1 MTVCC
6 IVAEKTAKCCSP
18 VIGLVKSKRLSACN
32 TVFVQ
37 PDGNRTT
44 DSSHPCL
51 VDLYVNCW
59 GLLVFNGLNNAG
71 GCRNGEV
78 IRIGIELVASRS
90 GNLLNVVG
98 ASRELLGGSGAI
110 FTSGNSPGLGWI
122 SGAGHLKDCTRKLG
136 VVVVLIHL
144 DDADTSDDGRSTFS
158 AGSCVAIY
166 PIGAVLRVVRVHGN
180 EVTQGNTRYI
190 GGAIGEL
197 KALTVAEV
205 YARKVK
211 IKRLSIRRNG
221 EHTWGNRDASCSSW
235 NG

>member
-1 MTVCC
+1 MTICC
-6 IVAEKTAKCCSP
+6 IIFEKAGKSACPAVS
-18 VIGLVKSKRLSACN
+18 LVKSECLSACY
-32 TVFVQ
+32 TVFVE
-37 PDGNRTT
+37 PDGNRTA
-44 DSSHPCL
+44 DNSHPCL
-51 VDLYVNCW
+51 VNLYVNCW

-90 GNLLNVVG
+90 GNLLNIVG
-98 ASRELLGGSGAI
+98 ASRELLGGSSTI

-144 DDADTSDDGRSTFS
+144 DDADTSDEGRSTFS

-166 PIGAVLRVVRVHGN
+166 PIGAVLRVIGVHLD
-180 EVTQGNTRYI
+180 EVTQSNTWNVR
-190 GGAIGEL
+190 GAIREL

-221 EHTWGNRDASCSSW
+221 EHTWGNRNASCSSW

>member
-6 IVAEKTAKCCSP
+6 IVAEKTGESACPAVS
-18 VIGLVKSKRLSACN
+18 LVKSKRLSACN

-37 PDGNRTT
+37 PDGNRTA

-51 VDLYVNCW
+51 VNLYVNCW

-71 GCRNGEV
+71 SCRNGEV

-98 ASRELLGGSGAI
+98 ASRELLGSSS
-110 FTSGNSPGLGWI
+110 TVLTCGNGPGLGWI
-122 SGAGHLKDCTRKLG
+122 SSAGHFKDSARKLG
-136 VVVVLIHL
+136 VVVVLINL
-144 DDADTSDDGRSTFS
+144 NDADTSDDGRSTFS

-166 PIGAVLRVVRVHGN
+166 PIGAVLRVVGVHGN

-205 YARKVK
+205 
-211 IKRLSIRRNG
+211 
-221 EHTWGNRDASCSSW
+221 
-235 NG
+235 

>member
-1 MTVCC
+1 MAVCC
-6 IVAEKTAKCCSP
+6 IVAEKTGESACP
-18 VIGLVKSKRLSACN
+18 AVGLVKSNCLGASNA
-32 TVFVQ
+32 VFVE

-51 VDLYVNCW
+51 VNLYVNCW

-221 EHTWGNRDASCSSW
+221 EHTWGNRDARSGFW
-235 NG
+235 DG

>member
-6 IVAEKTAKCCSP
+6 IVTEKTAKCCSP
-18 VIGLVKSKRLSACN
+18 VIGLVKSDCLGASNA
-32 TVFVQ
+32 VFVE

-98 ASRELLGGSGAI
+98 ASRELLGGSGTI
-110 FTSGNSPGLGWI
+110 FTSSNSPGLGWI
-122 SGAGHLKDCTRKLG
+122 GGAGHLKDCTRKLG
-136 VVVVLIHL
+136 VVVVLIYL

-190 GGAIGEL
+190 GGAIREL

-205 YARKVK
+205 
-211 IKRLSIRRNG
+211 
-221 EHTWGNRDASCSSW
+221 
-235 NG
+235 

>member
-18 VIGLVKSKRLSACN
+18 VIGLVKSNCLGACN
-32 TVFVQ
+32 AIFIK
-37 PDGNRTT
+37 PDGDRTA

-59 GLLVFNGLNNAG
+59 GLLVLNGLNNAG

-98 ASRELLGGSGAI
+98 ASRELLGSSS
-110 FTSGNSPGLGWI
+110 TVLTCGNGPGLGWI

-136 VVVVLIHL
+136 VVVVLINL
-144 DDADTSDDGRSTFS
+144 NDADTSDDGRSTFS

-205 YARKVK
+205 
-211 IKRLSIRRNG
+211 
-221 EHTWGNRDASCSSW
+221 
-235 NG
+235 

>member
-1 MTVCC
+1 MAVCC
-6 IVAEKTAKCCSP
+6 IIAEKTAKCCSP
-18 VIGLVKSKRLSACN
+18 VIGLIKSDCLGASNA
-32 TVFVQ
+32 VFVE
-37 PDGNRTT
+37 PDGNRTA

-59 GLLVFNGLNNAG
+59 GLLVFNGLNNAS

-98 ASRELLGGSGAI
+98 ASRELLGGSGTI

-166 PIGAVLRVVRVHGN
+166 PIGAVLRVVGVHGN

-190 GGAIGEL
+190 GGAIGKL

-221 EHTWGNRDASCSSW
+221 EHTWGNRNASCSSW

>member
-18 VIGLVKSKRLSACN
+18 VIGLVKSDCLGASN
-32 TVFVQ
+32 TVFVE
-37 PDGNRTT
+37 PDGNRTA

-51 VDLYVNCW
+51 VNLYVNCW

-98 ASRELLGGSGAI
+98 ASRELLGGSSTI

-136 VVVVLIHL
+136 VVVVLINL
-144 DDADTSDDGRSTFS
+144 NDADTSDDGRSTFS

-190 GGAIGEL
+190 GGAIREL

-205 YARKVK
+205 YAGKVK

-221 EHTWGNRDASCSSW
+221 EHTWGNRNASCSSW